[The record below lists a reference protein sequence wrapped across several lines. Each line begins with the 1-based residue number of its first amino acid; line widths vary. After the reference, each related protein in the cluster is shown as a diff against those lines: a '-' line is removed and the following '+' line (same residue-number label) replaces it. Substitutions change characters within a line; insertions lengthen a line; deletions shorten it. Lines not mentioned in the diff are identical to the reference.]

1 MTCCVDKKD
10 ELLEGHDVLTLVQRV
25 DGRATGFF
33 WGHPTACLL
42 FVSLDCISKVIHL
55 LGLHCVVITN
65 GIFAVFQLLC

>member
-1 MTCCVDKKD
+1 MICCVDKKD

-33 WGHPTACLL
+33 WGRPIAYLL
-42 FVSLDCISKVIHL
+42 FVSLDCVSKVIRL

>member
-1 MTCCVDKKD
+1 MTCHVDKKD
-10 ELLEGHDVLTLVQRV
+10 ELSEGHDVITLVQRV

-33 WGHPTACLL
+33 WGHRTAYLF
-42 FVSLDCISKVIHL
+42 FVSLDFISKVIQL